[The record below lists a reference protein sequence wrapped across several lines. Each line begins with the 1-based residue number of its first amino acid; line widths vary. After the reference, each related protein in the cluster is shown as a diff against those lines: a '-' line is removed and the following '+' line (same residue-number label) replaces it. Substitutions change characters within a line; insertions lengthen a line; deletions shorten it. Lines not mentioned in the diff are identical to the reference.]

1 MFIDIHTHAILLHDP
16 RQRRISRWTAP
27 DELLQMWDDLGI
39 ARGVVLP
46 LVHHEIGAIL
56 QTTENVL
63 DIYNLYPDRIIPFC
77 NLDPR
82 WQYNN
87 PNNDFT
93 PILEHYK
100 ELGCKGFGEFVANL
114 WWDDDRVLNLLSH
127 LEKVGLPV
135 LFHVASKER
144 GQYGLID
151 DYRLT
156 KLEFVLRTF
165 PRLQFIAH
173 SMGIWSNISGDANE
187 ENWMGYPTG
196 PVTPGGRLIELLRT
210 YDNLWG
216 DISAGSGNNA
226 LVRDKE
232 FGFRFLEEFQDRLLF
247 GTDICG
253 FGQEVPQVDTMNEA
267 LASGLLS
274 QEGYDKIAYKNAV
287 ELLGP

>member
-1 MFIDIHTHAILLHDP
+1 MFIDIHTHALLLHDP
-16 RQRRISRWTAP
+16 RQRAISRWTAP
-27 DELLQMWDDLGI
+27 EELLQMWDDLGI
-39 ARGVVLP
+39 AKGVVLP

-93 PILEHYK
+93 PVLEHYK
-100 ELGCKGFGEFVANL
+100 ALGCKGFGEFAPNL

-151 DYRLT
+151 DHRLT

-165 PRLQFIAH
+165 PKLQFIAH

-274 QEGYDKIAYKNAV
+274 QEGYDKIAYQNAV
-287 ELLGP
+287 KLLGL

>member
-1 MFIDIHTHAILLHDP
+1 MRDNNDEDLPMFIDIHTHAILLHDP

-144 GQYGLID
+144 GQYGL
-151 DYRLT
+151 
-156 KLEFVLRTF
+156 VLRQIPNLLLTLEKIGL
-165 PRLQFIAH
+165 PRQTAR
-173 SMGIWSNISGDANE
+173 
-187 ENWMGYPTG
+187 P
-196 PVTPGGRLIELLRT
+196 PVLARSRRGSGGRVVALR
-210 YDNLWG
+210 
-216 DISAGSGNNA
+216 SSGVA
-226 LVRDKE
+226 RQAWPPPVS
-232 FGFRFLEEFQDRLLF
+232 
-247 GTDICG
+247 
-253 FGQEVPQVDTMNEA
+253 
-267 LASGLLS
+267 SG
-274 QEGYDKIAYKNAV
+274 ATATR
-287 ELLGP
+287 